1 MKRTILSFAV
11 LAALGLSGSPL
22 HAADMPAP
30 QAGKQANVS
39 DQKTKPGKSDS
50 VATLDQAQR
59 LISYARDNESAVS
72 MLAAVQMIEKVA
84 LQENDSRAGA
94 KQSETDPKASAADS
108 SQKKGSTAGPIFD
121 TQKLLDEARAWA
133 KGDNNMLALLDAES
147 AKAKAG
153 HTGTL
158 GATGGVIIH
167 HDSVQAGHFDQYE
180 IAFNGGE
187 VAAVGVDG
195 DDDTDL
201 DLYVYDENGN
211 LVAKDDDLSD
221 HCLVRW
227 VPRWDGKFY
236 IRIYNRG
243 GVYNNYVMAT
253 N

>member
-1 MKRTILSFAV
+1 
-11 LAALGLSGSPL
+11 
-22 HAADMPAP
+22 
-30 QAGKQANVS
+30 
-39 DQKTKPGKSDS
+39 
-50 VATLDQAQR
+50 
-59 LISYARDNESAVS
+59 
-72 MLAAVQMIEKVA
+72 
-84 LQENDSRAGA
+84 
-94 KQSETDPKASAADS
+94 
-108 SQKKGSTAGPIFD
+108 
-121 TQKLLDEARAWA
+121 
-133 KGDNNMLALLDAES
+133 MLALIDAES
-147 AKAKAG
+147 AKAKGA
-153 HTGTL
+153 HNGTL
-158 GATGGVIIH
+158 GVTGGPIVH

-227 VPRWDGKFY
+227 VPKWDGKFY